1 MCIQIKQTFE
11 FKLRLVLM
19 DKQFISY
26 KLYYRGGFVGWT
38 NYLINKK
45 LVKLQLITLKEE
57 NNSIQN

>member
-26 KLYYRGGFVGWT
+26 KLYYRGGFVG
-38 NYLINKK
+38 
-45 LVKLQLITLKEE
+45 
-57 NNSIQN
+57 

>member
-26 KLYYRGGFVGWT
+26 KL
-38 NYLINKK
+38 NY
-45 LVKLQLITLKEE
+45 ITVVDLLDEQ
-57 NNSIQN
+57 II